1 MRKNVLALSIAAMI
15 GGLGFA
21 GVASADVVPGTGAT
35 FTATTMNT
43 TDATSLQV
51 SQGGIGHSLIV
62 PYFNAQ
68 NGNMTVLHVVN
79 TDTANGKA
87 VKVRFRGALNSDDV
101 LDFQVFMSPGD
112 VWTAA
117 VSAGSDGVAT
127 LTTGDGTCTL
137 PALAKGVPQAF
148 VQDRLNPGMS
158 AADKANNTR
167 EGYVEIFNM
176 ADIPENTATTSLY
189 TAIKHVNGV
198 APCTASVLNATLVNH
213 TTEASA
219 AGAGF
224 NTPTTGLY
232 GDWYIINVAQT
243 TTFSGGATAIT
254 ALTPAGVAGR
264 GNFVHFPQ
272 NANANGSPINF
283 SADPLFRTDSKDAA
297 GVTVSGAKI
306 AAANYDLP
314 DLSTPYTVLAG
325 LSATPALRP
334 LAQATNLTNAIKVTS
349 ITNQYANDASISAK
363 TDWVFSMP
371 TRRYN
376 VAANYA
382 ATSNGAFSTAASD
395 YRLFSDLAA
404 VGFGDEMFTAANTT
418 ALATNGAICV
428 NADAQTFYDREET
441 TKTSGA
447 VFSPGTVSA
456 TRFCGET
463 SVLSFADSGVSVLG
477 GAVARQNVSGVYT
490 NGWAVLSTNNSGKG
504 LPILGSSFI
513 KLSNPSATA
522 NTSGTY
528 GITWDHRFTR

>member
-21 GVASADVVPGTGAT
+21 GVASADVVAGTGVGAG
-35 FTATTMNT
+35 ALSL

-79 TDTANGKA
+79 TDTVNGKA
-87 VKVRFRGALNSDDV
+87 MKVRFRGALNSDDV

-117 VSAGSDGVAT
+117 VSAGSDGVAAI
-127 LTTGDGTCTL
+127 TTADGSCTL
-137 PALAKGVPQAF
+137 PALAKGVPQSF
-148 VQDRLNPGMS
+148 VLDRLNPAMT

-176 ADIPENTATTSLY
+176 ADIPSSGASALY

-198 APCTASVLNATLVNH
+198 APCTASVLNGTLTNY
-213 TTEASA
+213 TTEAAASA
-219 AGAGF
+219 AGF

-254 ALTPAGVAGR
+254 ALNAAGNPGR

-272 NANANGSPINF
+272 NANANANPMLA
-283 SADPLFRTDSKDAA
+283 SADPLFRSDARDAA
-297 GVTVSGAKI
+297 GNTVSSAKI

-314 DLSTPYTVLAG
+314 DLSTPYTAVALNNLA
-325 LSATPALRP
+325 P
-334 LAQATNLTNAIKVTS
+334 LTQATNLTNAIKVTS

-382 ATSNGAFSTAASD
+382 ATSTTAND
-395 YRLFSDLAA
+395 YRLFSNLATA
-404 VGFGDEMFTAANTT
+404 TWGDEMFTAGNTT

-477 GAVARQNVSGVYT
+477 GSVARQNVSGVYT
-490 NGWAVLSTNNSGKG
+490 NGWANLSTSNSNKG
-504 LPILGSSFI
+504 LPILGSAFI

-522 NTSGTY
+522 GTSGTY

>member
-1 MRKNVLALSIAAMI
+1 MKKNVLALSIATMI
-15 GGLGFA
+15 GGLGFTGA
-21 GVASADVVPGTGAT
+21 ASAALAVNESD
-35 FTATTMNT
+35 N
-43 TDATSLQV
+43 
-51 SQGGIGHSLIV
+51 GHMLLV
-62 PYFNAQ
+62 PYFTAQ

-79 TDTANGKA
+79 TDTVNGKA
-87 VKVRFRGALNSDDV
+87 VKVRFRGAANSDDV
-101 LDFQVFMSPGD
+101 MDFQVFMSPGD

-137 PALAKGVPQAF
+137 PTLAKGVAQSF
-148 VQDRLNPGMS
+148 VQDRLNS
-158 AADKANNTR
+158 VLTAADKANNTR

-213 TTEASA
+213 TTEAA
-219 AGAGF
+219 AAAAGF

-254 ALTPAGVAGR
+254 ALNAAGNPGR

-272 NANANGSPINF
+272 NANANANPMLA
-283 SADPLFRTDSKDAA
+283 SADPLFRSDSRDSAGSAA
-297 GVTVSGAKI
+297 TVKI

-314 DLSTPYTVLAG
+314 DLSTPYTNLAG
-325 LSATPALRP
+325 LGANAALRP

-382 ATSNGAFSTAASD
+382 ATVNGAFSTTAAD
-395 YRLFSDLAA
+395 YRLFSDLGT
-404 VGFGDEMFTAANTT
+404 VGFGDEMFTAGNTT
-418 ALATNGAICV
+418 ALASNGAICV

-463 SVLSFADSGVSVLG
+463 SVLSFADTGVSVLG
-477 GAVARQNVSGVYT
+477 ASVARQNVSGVYT
-490 NGWAVLSTNNSGKG
+490 NGWAVLSTNNSNKG

-522 NTSGTY
+522 GTSGTY

>member
-79 TDTANGKA
+79 TDTVNGKA
-87 VKVRFRGALNSDDV
+87 VKVRFRGALNSDDI

-117 VSAGSDGVAT
+117 VTAGSDGVAT

-148 VQDRLNPGMS
+148 VQDRLNPALS

-176 ADIPENTATTSLY
+176 ADIPVNNATTSLY

-213 TTEASA
+213 TTEAA
-219 AGAGF
+219 AADAGF

-254 ALTPAGVAGR
+254 ALNAAGKAGR

-272 NANANGSPINF
+272 NANANANPMEA
-283 SADPLFRTDSKDAA
+283 SADPLFRSDSVDSA
-297 GVTVSGAKI
+297 GNAVTAKI

-314 DLSTPYTVLAG
+314 DLSTPYTSLAG
-325 LSATPALRP
+325 LGTTPALSP

-382 ATSNGAFSTAASD
+382 ATGTTATD
-395 YRLFSDLAA
+395 YRLFSDLGA
-404 VGFGDEMFTAANTT
+404 VRIGDEMFTAGNTT

-428 NADAQTFYDREET
+428 NADSQTFYDREET

-477 GAVARQNVSGVYT
+477 GSVARQNVSGVYT

>member
-21 GVASADVVPGTGAT
+21 GVASADVVPGTGVGAGSLSL
-35 FTATTMNT
+35 

-79 TDTANGKA
+79 TDTVNGKA
-87 VKVRFRGALNSDDV
+87 MKVRFRGALNSDDI

-117 VSAGSDGVAT
+117 VSAGSDGVAAI
-127 LTTGDGTCTL
+127 TTADGTCTL
-137 PALAKGVPQAF
+137 PALAKGVPQSF
-148 VQDRLNPGMS
+148 VVDRLNPALS

-176 ADIPENTATTSLY
+176 ADIPLDNTSNSLY

-198 APCTASVLNATLVNH
+198 APCTPSVLNSTLQNF
-213 TTEASA
+213 TTEPAASS
-219 AGAGF
+219 AGF

-254 ALTPAGVAGR
+254 ALNAAGSPGR

-272 NANANGSPINF
+272 NANANANPMVA
-283 SADPLFRTDSKDAA
+283 SADPLFRSDSRDA
-297 GVTVSGAKI
+297 GNVTVGSAKI

-314 DLSTPYTVLAG
+314 DLSTPYTNLAA
-325 LSATPALRP
+325 LSATDTLRP

-382 ATSNGAFSTAASD
+382 ATSTTAND
-395 YRLFSDLAA
+395 YRLFSNLVTATW
-404 VGFGDEMFTAANTT
+404 GDEMFTAGNTT

-522 NTSGTY
+522 GTSGTY

>member
-21 GVASADVVPGTGAT
+21 GVASADVVPGTGDTYSAT
-35 FTATTMNT
+35 QMNT

-79 TDTANGKA
+79 TDTTNGKA
-87 VKVRFRGALNSDDV
+87 VKVRFRGALNSDDI

-117 VSAGSDGVAT
+117 VTAGADGVAT

-148 VQDRLNPGMS
+148 VQDRLNSALS

-176 ADIPENTATTSLY
+176 ADIPVNTATTSLY

-213 TTEASA
+213 TTEAA
-219 AGAGF
+219 AAAAGF

-254 ALTPAGVAGR
+254 ALNAAGNPGR

-272 NANANGSPINF
+272 NANANANPMLA
-283 SADPLFRTDSKDAA
+283 SADPLFRSDSRDSAGNAA
-297 GVTVSGAKI
+297 TVKI

-314 DLSTPYTVLAG
+314 DLSTPYTNLAG
-325 LSATPALRP
+325 LGANAALRP

-382 ATSNGAFSTAASD
+382 ATVNGAFSTTAAD
-395 YRLFSDLAA
+395 YRLFSDLGA
-404 VGFGDEMFTAANTT
+404 VGFGDEMFTAGNTT
-418 ALATNGAICV
+418 ALASNGAICV

-463 SVLSFADSGVSVLG
+463 SVLSFADTGVSVLG
-477 GAVARQNVSGVYT
+477 ASVARQNVSGVYT
-490 NGWAVLSTNNSGKG
+490 NGWAVLSTNNSNKG

-522 NTSGTY
+522 GTSGTY